1 MKRDE
6 PSGARESEIVDLWA
20 KIFSYD
26 CVPKLFMYV
35 FSIAK
40 YVAFLEASFGIEEV
54 LILPSLASSA
64 RMGSGPVFRTE
75 NGK

>member
-1 MKRDE
+1 M
-6 PSGARESEIVDLWA
+6 A
-20 KIFSYD
+20 KIFGYD

-40 YVAFLEASFGIEEV
+40 YVAFLEASFGIEGV

-64 RMGSGPVFRTE
+64 RMGSSHVFRTKK
-75 NGK
+75 GK